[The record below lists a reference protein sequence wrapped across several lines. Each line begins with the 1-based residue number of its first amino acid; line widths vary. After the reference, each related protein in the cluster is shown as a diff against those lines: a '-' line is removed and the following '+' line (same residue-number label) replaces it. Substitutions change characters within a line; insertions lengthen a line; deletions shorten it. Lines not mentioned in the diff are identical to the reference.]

1 MRNLK
6 KFLALVLA
14 MLMVSACA
22 VSVSAVY
29 SDQAAVNASGYAEA
43 IAALSDLRVMQGSG
57 DGSFN
62 PNGTLTRVEAAV
74 IAAKLV
80 SGAKGQ
86 SYEWTSS
93 TCQFAD
99 VDAAWSFAY
108 INYVAQRNIMTGDG
122 TGAFKP
128 NGTLQVDEAI
138 TLAVKA
144 TSAKKTS
151 DAIENTKTYK
161 PTYWATYWINAAEE
175 LGLLNGI
182 EVFDYEA
189 PCTRAMMAQIGYNML
204 SAENGKIAE
213 GFGLETITAEV
224 LKVTDVVE
232 LSGGAK
238 VSTAAFNNALKATGA
253 DITAAD
259 IKGCKVTLTYSS
271 ISNAVYGVS
280 VDSVMTVYTYA
291 DAKIENVLEN
301 NVITNQIKVD
311 GITYNVKG
319 EDVTD
324 TSVIGGTTSSKGINV
339 TVEGEAWTEAEKLPT
354 YFKAVAFDDDADG
367 DCDRLAIATYSI
379 ATAKVVET
387 NSKGVVIY
395 EVPGKFTNN
404 QEKVDEEKP
413 VVWTGAALVTDN
425 ETPMLIADTIALNDA
440 GNAYVADILE
450 TAAVVSGKL
459 VGIGSNYVNIDG
471 TKYSFV
477 TDASA
482 VETWTLNQ
490 NVSVYTIGGQYVK
503 VASASKTD
511 IEVVVNS
518 VVVTDG
524 KAVVTGYNKSAGYA
538 DITITVEGVDS
549 GRLISKVAKQYT
561 AKDAEGKEYNTA
573 VAVGHND
580 SSNNF
585 VEEYKLTEGTILTLR
600 QTDTGAYIKS
610 ANGLINAYGTADEN
624 LPAGQFEVKNGY
636 VYIND
641 VASKYVASGAV
652 ILEEVVDANAKTD
665 SYAKV
670 TYNKLSAFAARKNVN
685 YRYTVDGDGKVN
697 FIYVVAGHEP
707 VTTITK
713 TKALAEGQAIV
724 FVKDASVVEA
734 NYAKTIYNAINLMT
748 GEKVEVSIPVSS
760 NISVISGKYYI
771 INSDNVIVENTT
783 DRWMGTKTGEEAAT
797 GDYTVTVEY
806 SGLVGVVK
814 AQAVVKTENS
824 ADKSVT
830 YAQEGDVLT
839 FGLDNITI
847 YNAGVLD
854 GDGNVSKADVAKTL
868 MTGETHRV
876 SGDIYVVAGQ
886 MIIVLK

>member
-43 IAALSDLRVMQGSG
+43 VAALTDLRVMVGPG

-74 IAAKLV
+74 MAAKLV

-138 TLAVKA
+138 ALAVKA

-213 GFGLETITAEV
+213 GFGLKTITAEIA
-224 LKVTDVVE
+224 KVTDVVE
-232 LSGGAK
+232 LSTGAK
-238 VSTAAFNNALKATGA
+238 VSAAAFNAALKATGA
-253 DITAAD
+253 DVTAAD

-291 DAKIENVLEN
+291 DAKIENVIEN
-301 NVITNQIKVD
+301 NVIKNQIKVD
-311 GITYNVKG
+311 GITYNVAG

-324 TSVIGGTTSSKGINV
+324 TGVIGGTTSSKGINV
-339 TVEGEAWTEAEKLPT
+339 TVEGEPWETAEKLPT
-354 YFKAVAFDDDADG
+354 YFKAAAFDDDADG

-379 ATAKVVET
+379 ATAKIVET

-404 QEKVDEEKP
+404 DDNVDNEKP

-440 GNAYVADILE
+440 DNAYVADVLE

-459 VGIGSNYVNIDG
+459 VGIGSNYANIDG

-477 TDASA
+477 EGASA

-490 NVSVYTIGGQYVK
+490 NVSIFTIGGKYVK

-511 IEVVVNS
+511 IDVVVNS
-518 VVVTDG
+518 AVVTDG

-538 DITITVEGVDS
+538 DITVTIEGVDS

-697 FIYVVAGHEP
+697 FIYVAFGHEP

-760 NISVISGKYYI
+760 NISVLSGKYYI

-783 DRWMGTKTGEEAAT
+783 DKWVGN
-797 GDYTVTVEY
+797 YVVNVEY
-806 SGLVGVVK
+806 SGLVGGVK

-824 ADKSVT
+824 ADKSTT

-854 GDGNVSKADVAKTL
+854 KDGNVSKADVTKTL
-868 MTGETHRV
+868 MTGSTHPV